1 MMHQKSHLLLK
12 EQLCFPIYAVSRM
25 ITRVYQPHLVAL
37 NLTYPQYLVMLVL
50 WENKKLTMG
59 ALGKKL
65 YLNTN
70 TLTPL
75 VKKLI
80 EKKLV
85 VKERSLTDE
94 RSVLIQLTEEGEM
107 LKNLAENIPLELINS
122 MGVDVDELLKMREL
136 MWSFLSSFE
145 LLDVE

>member
-1 MMHQKSHLLLK
+1 MTNQKSHLLLK

-25 ITRVYQPHLVAL
+25 ITRVYQPYLNAL
-37 NLTYPQYLVMLVL
+37 NITYPQYLVMLVL
-50 WENKKLTMG
+50 WENKKMTMS

-85 VKERSLTDE
+85 VKERSLIDE
-94 RSVLIQLTEEGEM
+94 RSVLIHLTMEGEI
-107 LKNLAENIPLELINS
+107 LKSLAENIPLELVNS
-122 MGVDVDELLKMREL
+122 MGVDIDELLKMREL
-136 MWSFLSSFE
+136 MWKFLSSFE
-145 LLDVE
+145 IVEDE

>member
-1 MMHQKSHLLLK
+1 
-12 EQLCFPIYAVSRM
+12 M
-25 ITRVYQPHLVAL
+25 ITRVYQPYLVAL

>member
-25 ITRVYQPHLVAL
+25 ITRVYQPYLVAL

>member
-25 ITRVYQPHLVAL
+25 ITRVYQPHLLAL

-94 RSVLIQLTEEGEM
+94 RSVLIQLTKEGET
-107 LKNLAENIPLELINS
+107 LKNLAENIPLELVNS

-145 LLDVE
+145 LLDEE

>member
-1 MMHQKSHLLLK
+1 MMNQKSHLLLK

-25 ITRVYQPHLVAL
+25 ITRVYQPHLLAL

-94 RSVLIQLTEEGEM
+94 RSVLIQLTKEGET
-107 LKNLAENIPLELINS
+107 LKNLAENIPLELVNS

-145 LLDVE
+145 LLDEE